1 MLVIGNTQR
10 KQNLGREY
18 EKQHIPLSENLQKY
32 PYKKAETLYL
42 GLLFCCC
49 F

>member
-18 EKQHIPLSENLQKY
+18 EKHPSLRKLTEIPI
-32 PYKKAETLYL
+32 
-42 GLLFCCC
+42 
-49 F
+49 